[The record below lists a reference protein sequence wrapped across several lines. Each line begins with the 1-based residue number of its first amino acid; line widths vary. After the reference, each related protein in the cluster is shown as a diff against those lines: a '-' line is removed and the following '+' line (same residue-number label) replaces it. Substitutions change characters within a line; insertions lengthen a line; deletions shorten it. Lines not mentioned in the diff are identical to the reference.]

1 MFIEKGSQRTGQ
13 KKCLTLTV
21 LFLFQY
27 PHLQIQRLLLS
38 GEFLVARLTIYKVYS
53 TFFLSEAFRSLSKI
67 PVSLERPLPSP

>member
-38 GEFLVARLTIYKVYS
+38 GEFLVARLPIYKVYS
-53 TFFLSEAFRSLSKI
+53 TFFI
-67 PVSLERPLPSP
+67 